1 MLICYAPR
9 EIAVIASREELIDL
23 SMRLKSVSG
32 QTVSANQTGSPTP
45 YDRFLAGILIED
57 TPGQSVI
64 FNVTKDNFL
73 RISGDRRKIDILAK
87 NVESFA
93 RESDDNQHSHEEY
106 FPGHFYLAPESL
118 PVVFEFSSSA
128 ANKKFSS
135 LQ

>member
-1 MLICYAPR
+1 MLIGYSPR
-9 EIAVIASREELIDL
+9 EISVIASREELIDL
-23 SMRLKSVSG
+23 STRLRTVGGQIVSDH
-32 QTVSANQTGSPTP
+32 QMGSPAP
-45 YDRFLAGILIED
+45 YDRFLAGILVED
-57 TPGQSVI
+57 APGQSVI

-73 RISGDRRKIDILAK
+73 RVAGDRRKMEVLAK

-93 RESDDNQHSHEEY
+93 KESDDDQHSHEEY

-128 ANKKFSS
+128 VNQKFSS